1 MTEKE
6 NSAQAPEQDIPPEA
20 QEQLRKAVGDALD
33 KPQQARGFLNNLPDL
48 SGVGGYKDK
57 VNDVLT
63 TVLGAIDTL
72 QQYQWLIPEKYRGGI
87 QKVEDALRKVQ
98 GWLD

>member
-1 MTEKE
+1 MTEVSQQE
-6 NSAQAPEQDIPPEA
+6 VPEEA
-20 QEQLRKAVGDALD
+20 QKQLRKAIGDAVD
-33 KPQQARGFLNNLPDL
+33 KPQAAQGFLGNVPDL
-48 SGVGGYKDK
+48 SAAGGVKDK
-57 VNDVLT
+57 VLSVLT

-72 QQYQWLIPEKYRGGI
+72 QQYSWILPQKYVEPI